1 VLEFTALM
9 ASYGITKAESDKWG
23 GDWVGEA
30 FRKRHITVV
39 PSAKPKADI
48 YRELLPLLN
57 AHRCALLDHQ
67 RLVSQLVGLER
78 RTARS
83 GHDTIDHAPNG
94 HDDIANAVA
103 GALLLVGS
111 SWKMII
117 NPQALAD
124 LRQYGAARRAARGY

>member
-1 VLEFTALM
+1 M
-9 ASYGITKAESDKWG
+9 
-23 GDWVGEA
+23 
-30 FRKRHITVV
+30 V

-83 GHDTIDHAPNG
+83 GHDSIDHAPGG

-103 GALLLVGS
+103 GALLLVGTHVP
-111 SWKMII
+111 MRI
-117 NPQALAD
+117 NPLVLDQIGALGP
-124 LRQYGAARRAARGY
+124 RQRL

>member
-1 VLEFTALM
+1 MLEFAALM
-9 ASYGITKAESDKWG
+9 GSYGVASAESDKWG

-57 AHRCALLDHQ
+57 AHRCALLDHP
-67 RLVSQLVGLER
+67 RLISQLIGLER

-83 GHDTIDHAPNG
+83 GHDSIDHAPGG

-111 SWKMII
+111 HAPMRI
-117 NPQALAD
+117 NPAALAQ
-124 LRQYGAARRAARGY
+124 LRAYCARRHASY